1 METTVSGSLADEL
14 VRLAELRDR
23 GDLSPEEFAAAK
35 ARLLGSPPSVP
46 APDGA
51 MLLYH
56 VVTTGQRR
64 AVWLL
69 AVVAALFAVVALWST
84 GRYVELRNEAATV
97 KDSALV
103 ERFGVRI
110 PDPRPAIERAE
121 LRMRAS
127 AFGAFAIVAGLVTVG
142 MAVAALLVRP
152 PSGSLHRIGTAATK
166 PDSSSRIEA
175 SGWRNG

>member
-1 METTVSGSLADEL
+1 MTTVSESLADEL

-23 GDLSPEEFAAAK
+23 GDLSPEEFATAK
-35 ARLLGSPPSVP
+35 VRLLSPRPPSVP
-46 APDGA
+46 GPDGA

-84 GRYVELRNEAATV
+84 GRYVELRKQVDTV

-121 LRMRAS
+121 LRMRAT
-127 AFGAFAIVAGLVTVG
+127 AFGGLAVVAGLVTVG

-152 PSGSLHRIGTAATK
+152 PSGSFAPNRYGG
-166 PDSSSRIEA
+166 RNQIE
-175 SGWRNG
+175 